1 VSSRG
6 LKGSLSLFIAASLLV
21 RSLNSLSSKEMAFSK
36 VQHDYQ
42 IWLSYVNQLWINFYD
57 YNSFCNTPYGG
68 MYAEIRISVQG
79 LQAPF

>member
-1 VSSRG
+1 
-6 LKGSLSLFIAASLLV
+6 
-21 RSLNSLSSKEMAFSK
+21 MAFSK